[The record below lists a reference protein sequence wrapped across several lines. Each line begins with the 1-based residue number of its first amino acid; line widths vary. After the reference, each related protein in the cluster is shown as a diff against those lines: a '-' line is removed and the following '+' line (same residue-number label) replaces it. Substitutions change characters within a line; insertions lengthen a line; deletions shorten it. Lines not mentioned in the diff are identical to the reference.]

1 MPPMLGMPPGTDPG
15 NTPTLAWAS
24 WMLTTSFC
32 IFCVADLRI
41 FASCCSLISAD
52 ADFLTCSPSRSSTHL
67 SMVTI
72 DSPEVRIIS

>member
-1 MPPMLGMPPGTDPG
+1 
-15 NTPTLAWAS
+15 
-24 WMLTTSFC
+24 MLTTSFC

-52 ADFLTCSPSRSSTHL
+52 ADFLTCSPSRSATHL